1 MPVDVGPAAGR
12 HLDEVEGP
20 LDHREV
26 AQPEEVHLE
35 QAEVLDPV
43 HLVLGD
49 DGGVVGIVAVRLALD
64 GDVLGQGLVGDDHG
78 GGVDAVLAPQ
88 ALEALG
94 HVDDPLGLGVGVVH
108 GPQLA
113 GGGEPV
119 LVPVGPGQAGGQ
131 RRVPA
136 HQQRGHGLG
145 DLVAH
150 DVGIAEHPGRV
161 AHRGPGLDGGEGDD
175 LGHVVRSVAVGGVL
189 DHVAPVALV
198 EVHVDVGHL
207 DAGPG

>member
-1 MPVDVGPAAGR
+1 MTERLRSPR
-12 HLDEVEGP
+12 KSIF
-20 LDHREV
+20 
-26 AQPEEVHLE
+26 E

-64 GDVLGQGLVGDDHG
+64 GDVLGQRLVGDDHR

-94 HVDDPLGLGVGVVH
+94 HVDDPLGLGVGLVH
-108 GPQLA
+108 GAQLA

-119 LVPVGPGQAGGQ
+119 LVALGPGQAGGQ
-131 RRVPA
+131 RGVPA

-145 DLVAH
+145 DLVARRCR
-150 DVGIAEHPGRV
+150 GSRAPGRRR
-161 AHRGPGLDGGEGDD
+161 ARRPGP
-175 LGHVVRSVAVGGVL
+175 
-189 DHVAPVALV
+189 
-198 EVHVDVGHL
+198 
-207 DAGPG
+207 